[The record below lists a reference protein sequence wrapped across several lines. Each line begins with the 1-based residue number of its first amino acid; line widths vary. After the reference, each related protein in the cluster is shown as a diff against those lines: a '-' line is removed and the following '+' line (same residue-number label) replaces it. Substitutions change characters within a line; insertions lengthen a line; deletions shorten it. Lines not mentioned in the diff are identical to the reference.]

1 MAMNAMTADRLAR
14 ILAYLQRLQAARF
27 TGRVEFNFNH
37 GGITRVRAI
46 TFENANLSSEP
57 PTEKD
62 EQ

>member
-1 MAMNAMTADRLAR
+1 MNAITADRLAR
-14 ILAYLQRLQAARF
+14 IRTHLATLQAARF

-46 TFENANLSSEP
+46 KVENVNLSSEP